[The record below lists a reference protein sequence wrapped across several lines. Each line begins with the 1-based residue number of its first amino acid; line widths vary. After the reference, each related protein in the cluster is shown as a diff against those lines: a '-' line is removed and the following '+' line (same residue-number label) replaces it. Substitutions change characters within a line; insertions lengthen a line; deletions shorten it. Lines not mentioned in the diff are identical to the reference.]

1 MDPQIDQTWYKK
13 TAHGK
18 TFRVNFTGGN
28 SMKIIIMGCGRV
40 GSQVSLLLAKHG
52 HAVTVIDHDENALAR
67 LGGEFKGKIV
77 NGLGFDRNVLVEAEI
92 ETAEGFVAA
101 SSSDNA
107 NIVAARIARNI
118 FRVPRVVARLYDPV
132 RAEIYQRLGL
142 TTISSTAW
150 GAERIV
156 EVVTHTDLDV
166 LSVFQDGGT
175 TMVRMEAPARLKGY
189 RVTQMNIPGEVLVA
203 AITRNDQTFIPV
215 SGTEFQERDVI
226 YIAVIPSAMNRLE
239 EMLGIERM

>member
-1 MDPQIDQTWYKK
+1 
-13 TAHGK
+13 
-18 TFRVNFTGGN
+18 
-28 SMKIIIMGCGRV
+28 MKIIIMGCGRV
-40 GSQVSLLLAKHG
+40 GSQVSQLLVSHG
-52 HAVTVIDHDENALAR
+52 HQVTVIDHDANALAR
-67 LGGEFKGKIV
+67 LGTEFKGQV
-77 NGLGFDRNVLVEAEI
+77 VRGLGFDKGVLLEAGV

-132 RAEIYQRLGL
+132 RAEVYQRLGL

-166 LSVFQDGGT
+166 LHVFRDGGT
-175 TMVRMEAPARLKGY
+175 TMIRVETPTRLNGY
-189 RVTQMNIPGEVLVA
+189 RVAQMNIPGELIVT
-203 AITRNDQTFIPV
+203 AITRNGHTFIPV
-215 SGTEFQERDVI
+215 SGTEFQEGDVI
-226 YIAVIPSAMNRLE
+226 YLTVISSAMERLE
-239 EMLGIERM
+239 DLLGMERV